1 MGIRTGKQILAGLR
15 DGREIHI
22 DGERVADVTRDPR
35 LAGGASSLAELY
47 DLQHETRLLAEMTY
61 VSPSSGNRVGLSF
74 LEPRAREDL
83 VRRRVMIKHWHDHT
97 LGMFGRA
104 PDFMNVMLSAFAS
117 GATAFGQTYAKNI
130 RAYYETV
137 RERDLVTTHSL
148 TNPQVDRTRNVA
160 AQAKDLAAKAV
171 RDTDKGIII
180 RGARMLATLAAY
192 SDELLVMPAPAY
204 PLPDTDEARAYA
216 IGFAIPVATAGLRL
230 ICRPSVASVGA
241 GSPLDYPLSSRYD
254 ETDCMV
260 IFDDVL
266 VPWERVFIYRDIDI
280 FNAIYRRT
288 GASAAMAHQFI
299 TKDWAK
305 AEFMMALAF
314 ALVRTTKVDE
324 FQHIQGLLAELINHT
339 EIIRSCIVTAET
351 EGSVSDH
358 GVFLPAPGPL
368 NAMRFLFPQMFR
380 RACEAIQIIG
390 AGGLVMVPSFA
401 ELDGPLQ
408 ADINTYYQAANA
420 DARGRIKLFR
430 LAYDAAMSSFSGRQ
444 QLYERYF
451 AGDPIRGAGGL
462 YNAYDKQP
470 HVDRIWT
477 LLDRFEAEAKG
488 GDSGRKTKG
497 ENQP

>member
-1 MGIRTGKQILAGLR
+1 MGIRTGEQVLAGLR
-15 DGREIHI
+15 DGREIYI

-35 LAGGASSLAELY
+35 LAGGARTLAELY
-47 DLQHETRLLAEMTY
+47 DLQQQPRLLPEMTY
-61 VSPSSGNRVGLSF
+61 ISPSSGNRVGLSF
-74 LEPRAREDL
+74 IAPRSRDDL
-83 VRRRVMIKHWHDHT
+83 VRRRVMIKRWHDHT

-104 PDFMNVMLSAFAS
+104 PDFLNVMISAFAS
-117 GATAFGQTYAKNI
+117 GAKAFGPDYAKNI
-130 RAYYETV
+130 GAYYETV
-137 RERDLVTTHSL
+137 REGDLVTTHSL

-171 RDTDKGIII
+171 RDNDQGIVI

-192 SDELLVMPAPAY
+192 SDELVVMPAPAF
-204 PLPDTDEARAYA
+204 PLPETDEARAYA
-216 IGFAIPVATAGLRL
+216 IGFALPMATPGMRL
-230 ICRPSVASVGA
+230 ICRPSLALADA
-241 GSPLDYPLSSRYD
+241 GSPLDHPLSSRYD

-260 IFDDVL
+260 VFDDVL
-266 VPWERVFIYRDIDI
+266 VPWERVFIYRDVDI

-288 GASAAMAHQFI
+288 GASAAMAHQFV
-299 TKDWAK
+299 TKDLAK

-339 EIIRSCIVTAET
+339 EIIRSCIVTSEA

-380 RACEAIQIIG
+380 RACEAIQTIG

-408 ADINTYYQAANA
+408 ADVDTYYQAANA
-420 DARGRIKLFR
+420 DARNRIKLFR

-462 YNAYDKQP
+462 YNAYDKQK
-470 HVDRIWT
+470 HVERIWA
-477 LLDRFEAEAKG
+477 LLDRFEAEAQAAK
-488 GDSGRKTKG
+488 D
-497 ENQP
+497 Q